1 MGQDCLIAEIADD
14 NIRYIVVKFD
24 DNSDHKILS
33 KKIFKNNG
41 IKKGKILDFELT
53 AKKINEDIN
62 DLEKESDNIFKNI
75 SLVINE
81 SEISCTNISGFKI
94 LNGSKVEKRDL
105 EYILNEAQISISQNQ
120 ENNSV
125 LHIINSNFIL
135 DKIKKNKIP
144 LNLHGDHLSL
154 NMTFI
159 SLPKNNLKNTKAL
172 FDNSDLKI
180 DRIIIKPL
188 ACGINLLN
196 KNKKNKDFLLINFDK
211 ELSSVS
217 FFEDSTLVFTKIF
230 PFGTNSIIHDI
241 SKLCSINENEI
252 RLLIKKIDFTSTI
265 NEKRY
270 IDKSFFTE
278 SKFKKLTIQHVKEI
292 INARIIEML
301 DFLLN
306 KNINLKHVR
315 KKILNIDIFFEDKEV
330 LKYLGKLFHEN
341 LRLDKMKTQIELM
354 HLDDFF
360 ALSGAAE
367 LIDKGWD
374 KEAIPLIKVKK
385 SIISRF
391 FERFFKN

>member
-1 MGQDCLIAEIADD
+1 MRQDCLIAEIADD

-24 DNSDHKILS
+24 ENSDHKILS

-41 IKKGKILDFELT
+41 IKKGKILDFDLT
-53 AKKINEDIN
+53 AKKINEDIKN
-62 DLEKESDNIFKNI
+62 LEKESDNVFKNI

-81 SEISCTNISGFKI
+81 TEISCTNLSGFKI

-120 ENNSV
+120 ENNSI

-144 LNLHGDHLSL
+144 LNLYGDHLSL

-159 SLPKNNLKNTKAL
+159 SLPKNNLKNINAL
-172 FDNSDLKI
+172 FNNSDLKI
-180 DRIIIKPL
+180 DRIISKPI
-188 ACGINLLN
+188 ACGINVLS

-211 ELSSVS
+211 EFSGISL
-217 FFEDSTLVFTKIF
+217 FEDSALVFTKIF
-230 PFGTNSIIHDI
+230 PFGTNSIIQDI

-252 RLLIKKIDFTSTI
+252 RLLIKEIDFTSTI
-265 NEKRY
+265 GEKRY
-270 IDKSFFTE
+270 IDESFFIE

-292 INARIIEML
+292 IKARVIEML
-301 DFLLN
+301 DYLFN

-315 KKILNIDIFFEDKEV
+315 DKIINVDIFFEDKEV
-330 LKYLGKLFHEN
+330 LKYLGKLFYEN
-341 LRLDKMKTQIELM
+341 LRVNEIKTQIELI
-354 HLDDFF
+354 HLDDFY

-367 LIDKGWD
+367 LIYKGWD

-391 FERFFKN
+391 FERFF

>member
-1 MGQDCLIAEIADD
+1 MSQDCLIAEIADD

-24 DNSDHKILS
+24 ENSDHKILS

-41 IKKGKILDFELT
+41 IKKGKILDFDLT
-53 AKKINEDIN
+53 AKKINEDIK
-62 DLEKESDNIFKNI
+62 DLEKETDNVFKNI

-81 SEISCTNISGFKI
+81 TEISCTNLSGFKI

-105 EYILNEAQISISQNQ
+105 EYILNDAQISISQNQ

-159 SLPKNNLKNTKAL
+159 SLPKNNLKNINAL

-180 DRIIIKPL
+180 DRIISKPL

-217 FFEDSTLVFTKIF
+217 FFEDSALVFTKIF

-252 RLLIKKIDFTSTI
+252 RSLIKKIDFTSTI

>member
-1 MGQDCLIAEIADD
+1 MSQDCLIAEIADD

-62 DLEKESDNIFKNI
+62 DLEKESDNVFKNI

-81 SEISCTNISGFKI
+81 SEISCTNLSGFKI

-159 SLPKNNLKNTKAL
+159 SLPKNNLKNINAL

-180 DRIIIKPL
+180 DRIISKPL

-252 RLLIKKIDFTSTI
+252 RSLIKKIDFTSTI

-292 INARIIEML
+292 INARVIEML
-301 DFLLN
+301 DLLFN